1 MATIDAAAVKKLREM
16 TNAGIMDCKSALS
29 ETGGDFDKAATLLRE
44 KGIASAAKKADRAAA
59 DGLVGVYVSED
70 GKSGALI
77 EVNCETDFVARNEKF
92 QELASQLAQQAGQSK
107 AADVSALMQQAFAG
121 DSGKTVEQHVKES
134 IGTIGENIVPAR
146 LVSFQAENGVIGSYV
161 HTDGKQAALVEV
173 QGSDSE
179 AARQLARDIAMQA
192 VALKA
197 PYLNR
202 DAVPADVV
210 EGEKHIY
217 RQQAAGEGK
226 PEAMLDKIAEGRLN
240 KFYGQ
245 STLLEQ
251 PFIKDDK
258 KTVQQLLKEAGNAT
272 VTRFVRYKVGEA

>member
-16 TNAGIMDCKSALS
+16 TNAGIMDCKGAL
-29 ETGGDFDKAATLLRE
+29 TDAGGDFDEAVKILRE
-44 KGIASAAKKADRAAA
+44 KGIASAGKKADRVAA
-59 DGLVGVYVSED
+59 DGTVGVFVAED
-70 GKSGALI
+70 GKRAALV

-92 QELASQLAQQAGQSK
+92 QELASQLAQQVAQSQS
-107 AADVSALMQQAFAG
+107 ADVQALLTEPFAG
-121 DSGKTVEQHVKES
+121 DSGKTVEEHVKES
-134 IGTIGENIVPAR
+134 ISTIGENIVIGR
-146 LVSFQAENGVIGSYV
+146 LAAFQTDNGVIASYV

-173 QGSDSE
+173 DGEVSDT
-179 AARQLARDIAMQA
+179 ARELARNVAMQA
-192 VALKA
+192 VAMKA
-197 PYLNR
+197 PYLHR
-202 DAVPADVV
+202 DHVPADVI

-245 STLLEQ
+245 NTLLEQ
-251 PFIKDDK
+251 ESIHDSK
-258 KTVQQLLKEAGNAT
+258 KTVQQLLKDAGNVQ